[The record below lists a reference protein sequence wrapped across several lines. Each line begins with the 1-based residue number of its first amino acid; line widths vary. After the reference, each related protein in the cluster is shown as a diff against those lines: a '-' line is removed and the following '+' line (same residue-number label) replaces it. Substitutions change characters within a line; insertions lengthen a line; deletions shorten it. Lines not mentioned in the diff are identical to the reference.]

1 MVNQAR
7 GELSVSFY
15 HQSSNLKPDSKFVE
29 SFDDDTSVSSLS
41 SEPLSPSTLTPK
53 PTSQTTLSPEP
64 IVSLFSTLSLEQT
77 TSRCSGPQCKD
88 LRCTTSHAQD
98 EEPPEATIETAFQN
112 IFARFKDHQEYI
124 SVEKPTK
131 GKLACLEAQTLIR
144 ATSDDSFCTLESSEL
159 SKSVANHGADA
170 SQPKTN
176 TVIES
181 SSVETSNTASNNIQ
195 EEQYGEAKSE
205 HSKDLDGPLEFFS
218 RDNKRNLEVK
228 FERLVQDL
236 EHFNVQRF
244 EIYRKFQVCLAYHE
258 QMNESPKTCLKCLQH
273 LQDIEKNYREAR
285 SRVSSTGLALSPFI
299 LAPDLDLEAVL
310 ERVPDYAEDF
320 VDNYRS
326 ERLLVLER
334 LRLLHRMQKSLLED
348 FGKAKSWQDLWN
360 DTSATEQPQGY
371 GREQENGKGHEESK
385 DYSEQSEAKEESA
398 NVPTAKVYQDARIED
413 AESHKAH
420 EKSRKSRPKK
430 KREKKTST
438 SV

>member
-1 MVNQAR
+1 MNQAR
-7 GELSVSFY
+7 
-15 HQSSNLKPDSKFVE
+15 NSKFVE

-41 SEPLSPSTLTPK
+41 SEPLSPSTPTPK

-112 IFARFKDHQEYI
+112 LFARLKDHQEHI
-124 SVEKPTK
+124 SVEKPNK
-131 GKLACLEAQTLIR
+131 
-144 ATSDDSFCTLESSEL
+144 
-159 SKSVANHGADA
+159 DA
-170 SQPKTN
+170 SQRELN

-205 HSKDLDGPLEFFS
+205 HSKDLDDSLEFFS

-285 SRVSSTGLALSPFI
+285 SRVSSPGLALSPFI
-299 LAPDLDLEAVL
+299 LAPDLDLDAVL

-430 KREKKTST
+430 KREKKTIT

>member
-1 MVNQAR
+1 MNLAR
-7 GELSVSFY
+7 S
-15 HQSSNLKPDSKFVE
+15 SKFVE
-29 SFDDDTSVSSLS
+29 TFDDDTSVSSLS
-41 SEPLSPSTLTPK
+41 SEPLSPSTPTPK

-64 IVSLFSTLSLEQT
+64 IDLSAKICAVQHRMLKTKSHQKQQLKPCFRIFRQT
-77 TSRCSGPQCKD
+77 QGSPGTHKCR
-88 LRCTTSHAQD
+88 
-98 EEPPEATIETAFQN
+98 EALQ
-112 IFARFKDHQEYI
+112 
-124 SVEKPTK
+124 
-131 GKLACLEAQTLIR
+131 R
-144 ATSDDSFCTLESSEL
+144 AASDDSFCTLESSEL
-159 SKSVANHGADA
+159 NA
-170 SQPKTN
+170 SQPDSN

-181 SSVETSNTASNNIQ
+181 SSIETTNTVLDNTQ
-195 EEQYGEAKSE
+195 EEQYEEAKSE
-205 HSKDLDGPLEFFS
+205 HSKNLDDPLEFFS
-218 RDNKRNLEVK
+218 RDNKRNLEFK

-244 EIYRKFQVCLAYHE
+244 EIYRKFQVCRAYHE

-273 LQDIEKNYREAR
+273 LQDIERNYRQAR
-285 SRVSSTGLALSPFI
+285 SRVSSTGLVLSPFI
-299 LAPDLDLEAVL
+299 LAPNLDLDAVL

-334 LRLLHRMQKSLLED
+334 LRLLHRMQKSLSED

-398 NVPTAKVYQDARIED
+398 NVPTAKQKEQT
-413 AESHKAH
+413 E
-420 EKSRKSRPKK
+420 K
-430 KREKKTST
+430 KREKKTIT

>member
-7 GELSVSFY
+7 
-15 HQSSNLKPDSKFVE
+15 DSKFVE
-29 SFDDDTSVSSLS
+29 SFDDDTSISSLS
-41 SEPLSPSTLTPK
+41 SEPLSPSTPTPK

-64 IVSLFSTLSLEQT
+64 IVSLFSTLSLEHT
-77 TSRCSGPQCKD
+77 ISRCSGLQCKD

-98 EEPPEATIETAFQN
+98 EEPAEATIETAFQN
-112 IFARFKDHQEYI
+112 LFARLKDHQEHI
-124 SVEKPTK
+124 SVEKPNK
-131 GKLACLEAQTLIR
+131 
-144 ATSDDSFCTLESSEL
+144 
-159 SKSVANHGADA
+159 DA
-170 SQPKTN
+170 SQPTTN
-176 TVIES
+176 TVIKS

-205 HSKDLDGPLEFFS
+205 HSKDLDDPLEFFS

-244 EIYRKFQVCLAYHE
+244 GMYRKFQVCLAYHE

-285 SRVSSTGLALSPFI
+285 SRVSSTGLVLSPFI
-299 LAPDLDLEAVL
+299 LAPNLDLDAVL

-334 LRLLHRMQKSLLED
+334 LRLLHRMQKSLSED

-371 GREQENGKGHEESK
+371 GREQKNGKGHEESK

-430 KREKKTST
+430 KREKKTLT

>member
-1 MVNQAR
+1 MNLAR
-7 GELSVSFY
+7 S
-15 HQSSNLKPDSKFVE
+15 SKFVE
-29 SFDDDTSVSSLS
+29 TFDDDTSVSSLS
-41 SEPLSPSTLTPK
+41 SEPLSPSTPTPK

-77 TSRCSGPQCKD
+77 IFRCSGPQCKD

-98 EEPPEATIETAFQN
+98 EEPPEATIETAFEN
-112 IFARFKDHQEYI
+112 LFARLKDRQEHI
-124 SVEKPTK
+124 SVEKPFK
-131 GKLACLEAQTLIR
+131 
-144 ATSDDSFCTLESSEL
+144 
-159 SKSVANHGADA
+159 DA
-170 SQPKTN
+170 SQPDSN
-176 TVIES
+176 TVVES
-181 SSVETSNTASNNIQ
+181 SSVETTNTVLDNTQ
-195 EEQYGEAKSE
+195 EEQYEEAKSE
-205 HSKDLDGPLEFFS
+205 HSKNLDDPLEFFS
-218 RDNKRNLEVK
+218 RDNKRNLEFK

-236 EHFNVQRF
+236 ENFNVQRF

-273 LQDIEKNYREAR
+273 LQDIEKNYRQAR
-285 SRVSSTGLALSPFI
+285 SRVSSTGLVLSPFI
-299 LAPDLDLEAVL
+299 LAPNLDLDAVL

-430 KREKKTST
+430 KREKKTIT

>member
-1 MVNQAR
+1 
-7 GELSVSFY
+7 
-15 HQSSNLKPDSKFVE
+15 
-29 SFDDDTSVSSLS
+29 
-41 SEPLSPSTLTPK
+41 
-53 PTSQTTLSPEP
+53 
-64 IVSLFSTLSLEQT
+64 
-77 TSRCSGPQCKD
+77 
-88 LRCTTSHAQD
+88 
-98 EEPPEATIETAFQN
+98 
-112 IFARFKDHQEYI
+112 
-124 SVEKPTK
+124 
-131 GKLACLEAQTLIR
+131 
-144 ATSDDSFCTLESSEL
+144 
-159 SKSVANHGADA
+159 
-170 SQPKTN
+170 
-176 TVIES
+176 S

-205 HSKDLDGPLEFFS
+205 HSKDLDDPLEFFS

-258 QMNESPKTCLKCLQH
+258 QMDESPKTCLKCLQH
-273 LQDIEKNYREAR
+273 LQDIEKNYRQAR
-285 SRVSSTGLALSPFI
+285 SRVSSTGLVLSPFI
-299 LAPDLDLEAVL
+299 LAPNLDLDAVL

-430 KREKKTST
+430 KREKKTIT

>member
-7 GELSVSFY
+7 
-15 HQSSNLKPDSKFVE
+15 DSKFVE

-41 SEPLSPSTLTPK
+41 SEPLSPSTPTPK

-64 IVSLFSTLSLEQT
+64 IVSLFSTLSLEHT
-77 TSRCSGPQCKD
+77 ISRCSGLQCKD

-98 EEPPEATIETAFQN
+98 EEPAEATIETAFQN
-112 IFARFKDHQEYI
+112 LFARLKDHQEHI
-124 SVEKPTK
+124 SVEKPNK
-131 GKLACLEAQTLIR
+131 
-144 ATSDDSFCTLESSEL
+144 
-159 SKSVANHGADA
+159 DA
-170 SQPKTN
+170 SQPTTN
-176 TVIES
+176 TVIKS

-205 HSKDLDGPLEFFS
+205 HSKDLDDPLEFFS

-244 EIYRKFQVCLAYHE
+244 GMYRKFQVCLAYHE

-285 SRVSSTGLALSPFI
+285 SRVSSTGLVLSPFI
-299 LAPDLDLEAVL
+299 LAPNLDLDAVL

-334 LRLLHRMQKSLLED
+334 LRLLHRMQKSLSED
-348 FGKAKSWQDLWN
+348 FGKVKSWQDLWN

-430 KREKKTST
+430 KREKKTIT